1 MENFLY
7 GVNLHGFACAI
18 RQNRVVTPKPPTEY
32 INDSFNILKQAGI
45 QCIRL
50 PVYWE
55 SYEKNPEEFNQELDS
70 ISSLADKY
78 GISCIYDNHQW
89 ECSSYFG
96 RGIGFPN
103 SLLTP
108 SFGLDPP
115 PTRNSSG
122 QPTKQTLKEFW
133 NQWWDRKL
141 RITGGKDG
149 WDAQLEFLEGVIKR
163 VKDKNS
169 TLGFEILN
177 EPMVFRQA
185 DFRKVGI
192 YHDYLIKNISALT
205 DKTLFF
211 CFTSSD
217 PFSTLNVP
225 WEQAKTKPSDNNATN
240 NVIIF
245 DVHPYPPNS
254 LTMGYYKSIS
264 WMMKN
269 ISMYAGEFNAGI
281 NPGVRINA
289 RQFKDYVK
297 TLKNSNVYGCAFWE
311 WSYIP
316 DKDHPAFNM
325 TTITNDK
332 IYPNSNFQSFAD
344 EIR

>member
-1 MENFLY
+1 
-7 GVNLHGFACAI
+7 
-18 RQNRVVTPKPPTEY
+18 
-32 INDSFNILKQAGI
+32 
-45 QCIRL
+45 
-50 PVYWE
+50 
-55 SYEKNPEEFNQELDS
+55 
-70 ISSLADKY
+70 
-78 GISCIYDNHQW
+78 
-89 ECSSYFG
+89 
-96 RGIGFPN
+96 
-103 SLLTP
+103 
-108 SFGLDPP
+108 
-115 PTRNSSG
+115 
-122 QPTKQTLKEFW
+122 
-133 NQWWDRKL
+133 
-141 RITGGKDG
+141 
-149 WDAQLEFLEGVIKR
+149 
-163 VKDKNS
+163 
-169 TLGFEILN
+169 
-177 EPMVFRQA
+177 MVFRQA

-344 EIR
+344 EIRQYIF